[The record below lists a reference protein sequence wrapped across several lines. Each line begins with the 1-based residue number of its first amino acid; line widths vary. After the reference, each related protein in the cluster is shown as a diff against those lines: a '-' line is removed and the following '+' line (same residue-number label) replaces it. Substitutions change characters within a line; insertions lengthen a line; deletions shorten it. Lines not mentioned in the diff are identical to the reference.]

1 LQLDSTM
8 HYTSPAGFDGR
19 RSEWVVHSL
28 FLLPESWFEASNRMS
43 QTELTEEIRS
53 ELAAIAESAGCELL
67 DCQFRGGVLRLV
79 VDRSGGVTLEDC
91 QSVSRQTSA
100 LLDVVDFGLGRYTL
114 EVSSPGLDRQ
124 FYRESDFERFCGEKI
139 RVTWHDPE
147 MPHKRTDIG
156 TLVEYSADR
165 GEILLTVSPGDETF
179 QIPLKHIQLARL
191 EPEY

>member
-1 LQLDSTM
+1 MD
-8 HYTSPAGFDGR
+8 YTAVAGFDGR

-43 QTELTEEIRS
+43 QAKLTEEIRS
-53 ELAAIAESAGCELL
+53 ELAAIAESTECELL

-79 VDRSGGVTLEDC
+79 IDRSEGVTLEDC

-100 LLDVVDFGLGRYTL
+100 LLDVVDFGPGRYVL
-114 EVSSPGLDRQ
+114 EVSSPGLDRK
-124 FYRESDFERFCGEKI
+124 FYRESDYERFCGEKI
-139 RVTWHDPE
+139 RVTWQDPE
-147 MPHKRTDIG
+147 MPNKRTDVG
-156 TLVEYSADR
+156 TLVEYSAAR
-165 GEILLTVSPGDETF
+165 GEILLAVSPGDETY